1 MKTIFRKKFANAHKK
16 HSFTHSR
23 LFERYEFLN
32 LLFKLESQKMI
43 IFVLIELGKG
53 KHFGAGV
60 SAQKYLSISSTT
72 TVSWV
77 QIPLPCINQN
87 QYTKNKDQSFKTCSQ
102 DRGFESGTCQQKS
115 PKVITKDCEL
125 LHMISE

>member
-1 MKTIFRKKFANAHKK
+1 MKTIFRK
-16 HSFTHSR
+16 
-23 LFERYEFLN
+23 N
-32 LLFKLESQKMI
+32 LQTLTKNTVLLTQDYSSDMNFSTFYSNWNPQKMI

-77 QIPLPCINQN
+77 PIPLPCINQN

>member
-1 MKTIFRKKFANAHKK
+1 MKTIFRK
-16 HSFTHSR
+16 
-23 LFERYEFLN
+23 N
-32 LLFKLESQKMI
+32 LQTLTKNTVLLTQDYSSDMNFSTFYSNWNPKKMI

-77 QIPLPCINQN
+77 PIPLPCINQN

>member
-1 MKTIFRKKFANAHKK
+1 MKTIFRKKFANAHKN
-16 HSFTHSR
+16 TV
-23 LFERYEFLN
+23 
-32 LLFKLESQKMI
+32 LLTQDYSSDMNFSTFYSNWNPKKMI

-77 QIPLPCINQN
+77 PIPLPCINQN
-87 QYTKNKDQSFKTCSQ
+87 QYT
-102 DRGFESGTCQQKS
+102 
-115 PKVITKDCEL
+115 
-125 LHMISE
+125 